1 MSVETLYGE
10 YSKLS
15 EIDRI
20 RFLDM
25 VEPENKLSDEWK
37 AEVLRH
43 CEAIEKGESQLL
55 DDDEVDRY
63 LIEKHGLQN

>member
-1 MSVETLYGE
+1 MSVETLYSE

-20 RFLDM
+20 LFLDM

-37 AEVLRH
+37 AEIDKRW
-43 CEAIEKGESQLL
+43 EAFEKGEVKAIDGMEMERRLA
-55 DDDEVDRY
+55 
-63 LIEKHGLQN
+63 EKYDL